1 MSSTDPGTNP
11 KTSPEMSPRMTTAP
25 TFEIS
30 GRDPS
35 TGRRCTVEVADG
47 LITQVHLDSA
57 DAADDADDATT
68 GAETEPWLAPGLVD
82 LQVNGFAG
90 FDVNAADAGPDTI
103 VAMVRALWKVGVTTV
118 VPTIVTAS
126 EEHIVTCLRRV
137 VAARAEDPMVRHAV
151 PYVHVEGPHLSS
163 EDGPRGVHDA
173 AQIRPPDVAEFD
185 RWQQAGEGLVGMVT
199 MSPHFP
205 GSPSYVRALADH
217 GVLVSV
223 GHTGATPE
231 QIHAAADAGAT
242 FSTHLGNGAH
252 AVLPRHPN
260 YVWAQLAD
268 DRLTAGF
275 IADGHHLPADT
286 LVAMLAAKGPERSVL
301 VSDATTLAGSPPGVY
316 QTPVG
321 GAVELSAQGRL
332 SHVGTPYLAGAARP
346 VTDGVAHVA
355 NLGRFSLAEALALAT
370 SSPGRFVGGRGR
382 LAAGAPADLVT
393 FHWSPGNPTLTVD
406 KVVAAGTPVVG

>member
-1 MSSTDPGTNP
+1 MNPGP
-11 KTSPEMSPRMTTAP
+11 A
-25 TFEIS
+25 FEIA
-30 GRDPS
+30 GRDPA
-35 TGRRCTVEVADG
+35 TGRRCTVELAGG
-47 LITQVHLDSA
+47 LITQVHVDSPDTSA
-57 DAADDADDATT
+57 GGTDATNHT
-68 GAETEPWLAPGLVD
+68 DSTPDATETEPWLAPGLVD

-90 FDVNAADAGPDTI
+90 FDVNAADAEPDTI
-103 VAMVRALWKVGVTTV
+103 GAMVRALWKVGVTTV

-137 VAARAEDPMVRHAV
+137 AAARADDPMVRHAV
-151 PYVHVEGPHLSS
+151 PYVHVEGPHLSA

-173 AQIRPPDVAEFD
+173 DQIRPPDVAEFD
-185 RWQQAGEGLVGMVT
+185 RWQRAGAGLVGMVT
-199 MSPHFP
+199 LSPHFA
-205 GSPSYVRALADH
+205 GSTHYISALAER
-217 GVLVSV
+217 GVWVSV

-231 QIHAAADAGAT
+231 QIHAAADAGARL
-242 FSTHLGNGAH
+242 STHLGNGAH
-252 AVLPRHPN
+252 AVLARHPN

-286 LVAMLAAKGPERSVL
+286 LIAMLAAKGPERSIL

-321 GAVELSAQGRL
+321 GAVELTAQGRL

-370 SSPGRFVGGRGR
+370 TSPGRFVGGRGR
-382 LAAGAPADLVT
+382 LEVGASADLVT
-393 FHWSPGNPTLTVD
+393 FHWSPGNPTLTVEQ
-406 KVVAAGTPVVG
+406 VVAAGTPVVG